1 MPTLPNLLGGATPRS
16 RGSALKHA
24 GAFALETPFRRQ
36 SWAHPDA
43 HQSFGCKTPDSQR
56 PSALEIGSLGDDHKP
71 SKVGSVVAGSLP
83 STAPSSPAGDE
94 ASKRWVESMNNPA
107 TKMEFIT
114 MLRKIKI
121 FKIRSNQFLEVIAA
135 KFKPVVHKLRTRI
148 ISQGDVGDWMAIC
161 LTGVAE
167 VMVTRTSDSAEG
179 KISELR
185 PGMTVGELAV
195 LGISQ
200 KRDTSI
206 VAKSDTTMLVLTHM
220 DLKGALEEFPSEQE
234 AFMGLMDNPLE
245 FNLDKLAETKA
256 FGRLTDAFL
265 SRLKEQLTTQIFAP
279 GEAMMR
285 EGQLG
290 DTMYILQRGTV
301 SVEKGGVCLVELKDN
316 AIIGEMAVVGSDK
329 RRSATVISKDWCIV
343 RVLSGMVFNRILED
357 FPSEQARF
365 QEQSFKRMITN
376 ELPSIRHELHGWA
389 KLNGGVHPRPPTA
402 DSFFENVP
410 GGKYVG
416 RSPRGRKGTF
426 GKRIVTV

>member
-1 MPTLPNLLGGATPRS
+1 MPSLPNLLGGATPRS
-16 RGSALKHA
+16 RGSVLKHA
-24 GAFALETPFRRQ
+24 GTFALETPFGRQ
-36 SWAHPDA
+36 ILAHPDA
-43 HQSFGCKTPDSQR
+43 HQSFGRKNPDSQR
-56 PSALEIGSLGDDHKP
+56 PSALDIGSLGDSQVHQP
-71 SKVGSVVAGSLP
+71 SKVG
-83 STAPSSPAGDE
+83 DE
-94 ASKRWVESMNNPA
+94 GSKRWVESMNNLA
-107 TKMEFIT
+107 TKTEFIT
-114 MLRKIKI
+114 MLRKIKV
-121 FKIRSNQFLEVIAA
+121 FKSRSNQFLELIAA
-135 KFKPVVHKLRTRI
+135 KFKPVVHKSRTRI
-148 ISQGDVGDWMAIC
+148 ISQDDVGDWMAIC

-167 VMVTRTSDSAEG
+167 VMVRCPSDSVER
-179 KISELR
+179 KVSEMR

-206 VAKSDTTMLVLTHM
+206 VAKSDTTMLVLTHK
-220 DLKGALEEFPSEQE
+220 DFKGALEEFPSEQE

-279 GEAMMR
+279 GEVMMR

-329 RRSATVISKDWCIV
+329 RRSATVISQDWCIV
-343 RVLSGMVFNRILED
+343 RVLSGMVFSRILED
-357 FPSEQARF
+357 FPSEQSRF
-365 QEQSFKRMITN
+365 QEQSFKRMISN

-402 DSFFENVP
+402 DSFFEKVP
-410 GGKYVG
+410 GGKNVG

-426 GKRIVTV
+426 SKRIVTV